1 MPMIRSAW
9 HDVLLLL
16 RGLTSTTPTREVSWP
31 KSVVVIVP
39 SGLSDDAEI
48 KLSPNLM
55 LDLYS
60 LISNLEKFVFLPSNK
75 YHENLV
81 WRSSKSSNMD
91 TSMGLAY
98 LEQSSFSLI
107 LLSTQCFGSE
117 LTLLNKDVATC
128 TIFFTMPFRK

>member
-1 MPMIRSAW
+1 
-9 HDVLLLL
+9 
-16 RGLTSTTPTREVSWP
+16 
-31 KSVVVIVP
+31 
-39 SGLSDDAEI
+39 
-48 KLSPNLM
+48 
-55 LDLYS
+55 